1 LKCLPEVLGV
11 PAMVFGFPAARN
23 FTVLL
28 PEALIYCVFCGFGPF
43 LDPYFLGVFKGE
55 FCIFF
60 GLFKKLHLRDFKTL

>member
-1 LKCLPEVLGV
+1 VAWIVASSVFSQKYWRLAPRLTVFFAVLD
-11 PAMVFGFPAARN
+11 
-23 FTVLL
+23 
-28 PEALIYCVFCGFGPF
+28 PF